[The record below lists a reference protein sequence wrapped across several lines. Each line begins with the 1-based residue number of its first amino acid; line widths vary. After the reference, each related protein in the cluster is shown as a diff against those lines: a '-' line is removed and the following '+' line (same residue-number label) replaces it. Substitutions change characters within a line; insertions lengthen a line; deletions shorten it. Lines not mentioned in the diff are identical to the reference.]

1 MKNLIKKTIG
11 LVCVVCMAFS
21 ILSGYAQ
28 PAPETPESPGNSVN
42 PAVAVSPAVAEVLR
56 LAESGVGEEV
66 VLAYIQNSSGGF
78 NLSADQILYLRDV
91 GLSAQL
97 ISAMLGRDAGLRGQ
111 PQPIQPQPE
120 QQPPPGPGP
129 GPNGPD
135 VPVEAPLTPQSTE
148 VVSPPPQVNY
158 FYSSL
163 SPYGTWVDLA
173 GVGWCWQPS
182 ALVVNRSWQPYCDGG
197 HWVYSDCGWFWQS
210 DYSWGWAPFHYGRW
224 QRHPR
229 CGWVWS
235 PDTVWGPSWVV
246 WRSGGDRCGW
256 APLPPHAEFDVRL
269 GWRYNGVRVR
279 ADFDFGLRADHFT
292 FVGLHDFNE
301 RDLRH
306 RRLGPTEVTKVYNN
320 TTIVNNY
327 TVNNTTVVNRGIPVE
342 RVASV
347 ARTPVQRAT
356 VREAPAGS
364 TRVNL
369 AARGAEKDT
378 AVVYRPALKVQPKTA
393 PVTVQKVDDRHPVIQ
408 HTPNVAVV
416 RQTKTGFQA
425 APAAPGLRRG
435 QSETPRQ
442 NVDRSGSASPGASQ
456 PAPTRTQQQ
465 PPRTEQ
471 TVPRAQPPRGIT
483 PAPTTPSQNPRQ
495 NRAVPPDRSE
505 GTPSKVPSRSSVSE
519 APPQSQHIDRSRT
532 VPTESRGG
540 NSQYYPKG
548 YHQAQETRSAPA
560 ARQSAPSP
568 SSQGG
573 PWNSKPRKNDS

>member
-1 MKNLIKKTIG
+1 MKNLTKKTIG
-11 LVCVVCMAFS
+11 LVCVICMTVS

-28 PAPETPESPGNSVN
+28 PAAGTVTPESPGDSVN
-42 PAVAVSPAVAEVLR
+42 PPVAVSPPVAEVLR

-91 GLSAQL
+91 GLSGQL
-97 ISAMLGRDAGLRGQ
+97 ISAMLSRDAGLRGQ

-129 GPNGPD
+129 GPGPD

-182 ALVVNRSWQPYCDGG
+182 AFVVNRSWQPYCNGG

-229 CGWVWS
+229 CGWVWT

-246 WRSGGDRCGW
+246 WRSGGERCGW
-256 APLPPHAEFDVRL
+256 APLPPHAVFDVRL
-269 GWRYNGVRVR
+269 GWSYNGVRVR
-279 ADFDFGLRADHFT
+279 ADFDFGLKADHFT

-301 RDLRH
+301 RDLSH
-306 RRLGPTEVTKVYNN
+306 RRLAPTEVTKVYNN

-327 TVNNTTVVNRGIPVE
+327 TVNNTTVVNKGIPVD

-347 ARTPVQRAT
+347 ARTPVHRAT

-369 AARGAEKDT
+369 AARSAEKDT
-378 AVVYRPALKVQPKTA
+378 AVVYRPALKTPQKTA

-408 HTPNVAVV
+408 HAPNVAVV
-416 RQTKTGFQA
+416 RQTKPGFQT
-425 APAAPGLRRG
+425 APAVGGVRRG
-435 QSETPRQ
+435 QSEISRPSPATVRQ
-442 NVDRSGSASPGASQ
+442 SQ
-456 PAPTRTQQQ
+456 PAPSQTQQQ
-465 PPRTEQ
+465 VPRTEQ
-471 TVPRAQPPRGIT
+471 TVPRATQQPGVVT
-483 PAPTTPSQNPRQ
+483 PAPTAPAQNYRP
-495 NRAVPPDRSE
+495 NRAVTPDRSDP
-505 GTPSKVPSRSSVSE
+505 TPAQPPARARVVETMPESQNINR
-519 APPQSQHIDRSRT
+519 APT
-532 VPTESRGG
+532 VPTDSRG

-548 YHQAQETRSAPA
+548 YHQAQEMRSAPPV
-560 ARQSAPSP
+560 RQSAPQP
-568 SSQGG
+568 TSQGG